1 MIALHGF
8 KSLASGGRRCRRCGY
23 DLSATPN
30 EHRRCPECG
39 RSLIGGVVE
48 ASVSESTILWRCRL
62 QRVGLLGIGLAIL
75 TAAVLGLVDPR
86 RLPHTPGIWLLRID
100 VPLAIRLPDRIAT
113 PVVQEVIRRRKDSTA
128 GRINDRDFKEVAHAI
143 MARFDE
149 PRHGGAEARGLVIV
163 AWNDGIVSDREFL
176 ELEWIAP
183 NFRIEI
189 PNRPTREII
198 SYRITGGVDFI
209 GPMGDFDSTA
219 RREASF
225 SFEIRPLRYGF
236 GDEPTWTK
244 TRGSRMVSSVNP
256 RPDGGSMRMGSHVRA
271 PTEDP
276 FPSGDTTFHLDVSI
290 RMIVD
295 SQGRRLK
302 NEPTPLRLSRPMHI
316 FEPSPTKVTMGIS
329 DQDCR
334 RLQDDLGSSSWY
346 ELIEEKDGSERPRR
360 SVIVNLAL
368 EGIAGV
374 SLGTPDF
381 EIEAEVDGGIVTRT
395 VEWENSVWPM
405 MSPPRLKVRF
415 PGSRRI
421 LNRYVTAWITDLGPF
436 ESLSNLRVHVDTRTF
451 DVELWDRV
459 IRANAPGWDLA
470 DVNVIGCD
478 FTIDPLRLDSADI
491 EPLGPRS
498 ETGDSILPL
507 KTDTVGHSLDRKQP

>member
-1 MIALHGF
+1 
-8 KSLASGGRRCRRCGY
+8 
-23 DLSATPN
+23 
-30 EHRRCPECG
+30 
-39 RSLIGGVVE
+39 
-48 ASVSESTILWRCRL
+48 
-62 QRVGLLGIGLAIL
+62 
-75 TAAVLGLVDPR
+75 
-86 RLPHTPGIWLLRID
+86 
-100 VPLAIRLPDRIAT
+100 
-113 PVVQEVIRRRKDSTA
+113 
-128 GRINDRDFKEVAHAI
+128 
-143 MARFDE
+143 
-149 PRHGGAEARGLVIV
+149 
-163 AWNDGIVSDREFL
+163 
-176 ELEWIAP
+176 
-183 NFRIEI
+183 
-189 PNRPTREII
+189 
-198 SYRITGGVDFI
+198 
-209 GPMGDFDSTA
+209 
-219 RREASF
+219 
-225 SFEIRPLRYGF
+225 
-236 GDEPTWTK
+236 
-244 TRGSRMVSSVNP
+244 MVSSVNP

-478 FTIDPLRLDSADI
+478 FTIEPVRLDSADI